1 MPVWHFYNQRLWL
14 AFGQIKPYVRKL
26 LSVSVAIVCSQLLFY
41 SDRSGVSLEEGLGGP
56 IRILELRFVMELAS
70 TLYNRISEAFG
81 NPYIVKE
88 VPASEYS
95 KLSPIELNSPLF
107 LYKHKHIDCVLLH
120 PNRNDTMIRIFRLAK
135 SDLSLAKVHFRSLS
149 SHIPEFYRNFQ
160 EWYTTNKLT
169 NLSELIRKYES
180 WSSVHIAVQAG
191 LQEFL
196 TAERSGHII
205 NNQFC
210 EKARSPMHLACTLN
224 QLDILEKCV
233 LIGGDLSLQD
243 EKGDTVLHY
252 AVRNNTRPFINFLTR
267 NMCEKTVNIQNIY
280 GETALH
286 VAIEARKFEF
296 AKLLILK
303 GCDLDKC
310 SKIGYPIHYSLKHAN
325 NDFTSY
331 LLSLNP
337 KQVNYACAKHK
348 SLPIHWSKTAED
360 VRVLVEHSSDLSYMS
375 STCDTPLHIM
385 VLKNRLD
392 AAIGLI
398 FQHADIN
405 VKGKDGN
412 TALHLAIK
420 NDNAKLVK
428 MLLLFGADCKIKNDF
443 GETPGLFAFRS
454 AKSNKEKIV
463 GLLSAV
469 GGIVVSQHDGTDNM
483 EISSVGKFL
492 DDSKASKAKI
502 LCLDGGGIRGL
513 ILTQILI
520 AIEEMTGKQCREVFD
535 WIGGTSTGGI
545 LALALCQGIKAVD
558 CQSIYFRLKDRVFV
572 GSRPYDSGPMES
584 FLKDVFGENITFADI
599 PPNPKVVVTSVL
611 ANQRPAKLHLF
622 RNYEPLHNFSTRD
635 KAKVRSMKKTDSLT
649 IEEMHMDPL
658 KTPLWQAARSSGAAP
673 TYFRPMGV
681 FVDGGLMANNP
692 TVDML
697 TEIFKYNKG
706 MRQSSR
712 HDEIKQ
718 PGLVVSVGTGI
729 VPAIKVKSVDIILP
743 SGPNPLTLVSSA
755 MAGLELTQVMVD
767 AATETNA
774 HVDDRAEAW
783 CGSIDAAYYRLQPH
797 LKEDVMINE
806 VNDEKLVDMLWTTK
820 MYVQKNKHLI
830 QEIADIL
837 LS

>member
-1 MPVWHFYNQRLWL
+1 
-14 AFGQIKPYVRKL
+14 
-26 LSVSVAIVCSQLLFY
+26 
-41 SDRSGVSLEEGLGGP
+41 
-56 IRILELRFVMELAS
+56 MELAS
-70 TLYNRISEAFG
+70 TLFNRISEAFG

-88 VPASEYS
+88 VPSSEYS
-95 KLSPIELNSPLF
+95 KLSPIQQSPPLF
-107 LYKHKHIDCVLLH
+107 LYRHKHIDCVLIH
-120 PNRNDTMIRIFRLAK
+120 PNRTETMIRIFRLAK
-135 SDLSLAKVHFRSLS
+135 SDLSIAKVHFRSLS
-149 SHIPEFYRNFQ
+149 SHIPEFYRNFT

-196 TAERSGHII
+196 TAEQSGHII

-210 EKARSPMHLACTLN
+210 DKAKSPMHLACTLN

-252 AVRNNTRPFINFLTR
+252 AVRNNARPFINFMVQ
-267 NMCEKTVNIQNIY
+267 NMSKETMNIQNVY

-286 VAIEARKFEF
+286 VAIEARKLEF
-296 AKLLILK
+296 AKLLIQK

-310 SKIGYPIHYSLKHAN
+310 SKIGYPIHYALKHAN
-325 NDFTSY
+325 NSFTSY
-331 LLSLNP
+331 LVSLEP

-360 VRVLVEHSSDLSYMS
+360 VRILVEQGSDISFMS

-385 VLKNRLD
+385 VRKDRLD

-420 NDNAKLVK
+420 NDDAKLVK
-428 MLLLFGADCKIKNDF
+428 MLLLFGANCEIKNDF

-454 AKSNKEKIV
+454 AKSNKEKIIE
-463 GLLSAV
+463 LLSAV
-469 GGIVVSQHDGTDNM
+469 GGIIVSQHDGAAKTEKSNLAKFPDNGM
-483 EISSVGKFL
+483 ENNSETP
-492 DDSKASKAKI
+492 KAKI

-520 AIEEMTGKQCREVFD
+520 AIEETTGRQCREVFD

-572 GSRPYDSGPMES
+572 GSRPYDSGPMEI
-584 FLKDVFGENITFADI
+584 FLKDVFGENVTLADI
-599 PPNPKVVVTSVL
+599 PSNPRVIVTSVL

-622 RNYEPLHNFSTRD
+622 RNYEPVHDFS
-635 KAKVRSMKKTDSLT
+635 VRSKSEVRPMRKTDSLT
-649 IEEMHMDPL
+649 IEELQLDPL
-658 KTPLWQAARSSGAAP
+658 RTPLWQAARSSGAAP
-673 TYFRPMGV
+673 TYFRPMGL

-692 TVDML
+692 TVDVL
-697 TEIFKYNKG
+697 TEIVKYNKAL
-706 MRQSSR
+706 RQSSR
-712 HDEIKQ
+712 QDEIKQ
-718 PGLVVSVGTGI
+718 PGLVVSVGTGK
-729 VPAIKVKSVDIILP
+729 VPAIKVKSVDVILP
-743 SGPNPLTLVSSA
+743 SGPNPITLVSSA
-755 MAGLELTQVMVD
+755 MAGFELTQVMID

-774 HVDDRAEAW
+774 HVDDRAAAW
-783 CGSIDAAYYRLQPH
+783 CDSIDAAYYRLQPQ
-797 LKEDVMINE
+797 LKDDVMMNE
-806 VNDEKLVDMLWTTK
+806 VKDEKLIDMLWTTK

-830 QEIADIL
+830 KEIADIL
-837 LS
+837 LN